1 MCCLTCDE
9 DKTAEHRL
17 HLELRSLFILL
28 ALIYGHFRGEEA
40 ESMFKKSL
48 VSLPLKLCLLLVFL
62 NMFVFVSLQLL
73 ADWFTTLLT
82 VL

>member
-1 MCCLTCDE
+1 ML
-9 DKTAEHRL
+9 
-17 HLELRSLFILL
+17 
-28 ALIYGHFRGEEA
+28 
-40 ESMFKKSL
+40 KKSL